1 MLSPESLVMLISY
14 ENGESAWI
22 MLFGF

>member
-1 MLSPESLVMLISY
+1 MLSPEPFVMLISC